1 MRTEHIIRFGVAL
14 GVLWATIWISC
25 WAIGVSRQTE
35 QGFADA
41 VRVMRG
47 VGVGVGSEE

>member
-1 MRTEHIIRFGVAL
+1 MRLKKTIIFIAVTAAL
-14 GVLWATIWISC
+14 IWASVE
-25 WAIGVSRQTE
+25 AVKMSRQTE

-47 VGVGVGSEE
+47 E